1 MILEVSPT
9 SILFAKDPDRRLY
22 PRRKHCKMS
31 MGVCRS
37 FIEKPRHVR
46 GFSLVL
52 LASILLASCSG
63 ENSDLVTLKGE
74 AQGSTFTI
82 KYRDAQQRDLSV
94 AVDSTLKAI
103 DQSLSLWVEGSTVN
117 AFNLAAREYTTDD
130 SHFRI
135 MVARSEQLWNET
147 EGAFDPTVLPL
158 VKAWGLGKDGRSA
171 LDTVAIDSIRRY
183 VGMDRLAMDE
193 DWRERPVFPPDI
205 TYRKDHP
212 QVQFDP
218 NGIAQ
223 GYTVDVLAQ
232 LLEARGITNYMVEV
246 GGEVRARGS
255 NDRGGV
261 WTIQIDKPV
270 EGQEHVEQ
278 IVVPLADRSLATSGN
293 YRKFIEVDG
302 KRYGHTLDPRTGRP
316 AMNSLLSAS
325 IIADDCATADALA
338 TTMLVLGFEE
348 AQFWLRHNGGV
359 EAYLIM
365 DDGHSDHTVWSTPG
379 WPVLEPGP
387 ISPK

>member
-1 MILEVSPT
+1 MNNEASQRINEKS
-9 SILFAKDPDRRLY
+9 RLA
-22 PRRKHCKMS
+22 
-31 MGVCRS
+31 
-37 FIEKPRHVR
+37 R
-46 GFSLVL
+46 GFSLVVILSVL
-52 LASILLASCSG
+52 LAACTG
-63 ENSDLVTLKGE
+63 GKCDLVTLKGE

-82 KYRDAQQRDLSV
+82 KYRDAAQRDLSV
-94 AVDSTLKAI
+94 SVDSVLKAI

-117 AFNLAAREYTTDD
+117 AFNTADAAFTSND

-135 MVARSEQLWNET
+135 MVARSEQLWDET

-158 VKAWGLGKDGRSA
+158 VKAWGLGKEGMGT
-171 LDTVAIDSIRRY
+171 LDTLAVDNIRRF

-193 DWRERPVFPPDI
+193 DWREQGVFPPKM
-205 TYRKDHP
+205 TYRKAYP
-212 QVQFDP
+212 EVQFDP

-232 LLEARGITNYMVEV
+232 LLDARGITDYMVEV
-246 GGEVRARGS
+246 GGEVRARGL

-302 KRYGHTLDPRTGRP
+302 RRYGHTIDPRTGRP

-338 TTMLVLGFEE
+338 TAMLVLGFEE
-348 AQFWLRHNGGV
+348 AQLWLRHNGGF

-365 DDGHSDHTVWSTPG
+365 DNAQGDYTVWSTPG
-379 WPVLEPGP
+379 WPLLESEP